1 MNKKPRY
8 SELEQEVEQLK
19 LKLANREKAL
29 SEIVVL
35 YTDMKSQLNNESEK
49 SKECLTELLQILEG

>member
-1 MNKKPRY
+1 MNKKPKY

-19 LKLANREKAL
+19 LKLAKREKAL

-35 YTDMKSQLNNESEK
+35 YTDIKSQLNDKTALVEFMAKTVE
-49 SKECLTELLQILEG
+49 EL

>member
-19 LKLANREKAL
+19 LKLANRERAL

-35 YTDMKSQLNNESEK
+35 YTDMKSRLNDESEK
-49 SKECLTELLQILEG
+49 SKECLVELLQILED

>member
-8 SELEQEVEQLK
+8 SELEQKVEQLK
-19 LKLANREKAL
+19 LKLAKREKAL

-35 YTDMKSQLNNESEK
+35 YADIKSQLNDKTALVEFMAKTVE
-49 SKECLTELLQILEG
+49 EL